1 MTEPAPGLDEPYPD
15 VSVGKRAAIIVTTAS
30 AVIYAAAFIYFAVDT
45 KGAGLVLLASL
56 ILAATLLILSYV
68 DLRTG
73 LLLDVL
79 TLPLILMGIGWAA
92 FAPVGTGAGLMNSV
106 LGAIIGYGLIAGLA
120 YAWRRFRGYEGIG
133 LGDAKL
139 LAAGGA
145 WVGATALPLIL
156 FVASISGLLAA
167 LIVSQKSSKPGQ
179 RVALPFGPCLA
190 LGIWIVWC
198 LMDTVL
204 IKYSALG

>member
-30 AVIYAAAFIYFAVDT
+30 AVIYAAAFICFAVDT
-45 KGAGLVLLASL
+45 EGAGLVLLASL

-92 FAPVGTGAGLMNSV
+92 FAPVGTGAGPD
-106 LGAIIGYGLIAGLA
+106 
-120 YAWRRFRGYEGIG
+120 E
-133 LGDAKL
+133 
-139 LAAGGA
+139 
-145 WVGATALPLIL
+145 
-156 FVASISGLLAA
+156 
-167 LIVSQKSSKPGQ
+167 
-179 RVALPFGPCLA
+179 FGPWRDHRIWPDRRVGLCLA
-190 LGIWIVWC
+190 TLSR
-198 LMDTVL
+198 L
-204 IKYSALG
+204 